1 MENEEIIP
9 WWKFGY
15 AWMVVG
21 GPLSVVIASF
31 VTLYFAMSYPDPV
44 VEDYYAK
51 GININKNIASQG
63 NALAPAN
70 KARNHAAT
78 GVQRSAN

>member
-1 MENEEIIP
+1 MENEEIKP

-15 AWMVVG
+15 AWMVVS
-21 GPLSVVIASF
+21 GPLAVVIASF

-44 VEDYYAK
+44 VEEYYAK
-51 GININKNIASQG
+51 GINKNIASQG
-63 NALAPAN
+63 DALAPAN

-78 GVQRSAN
+78 GVQRPAN